1 MRVPEWI
8 AQAGGEETALASSIR
23 DWAETHP
30 YIQVAGGTGVAYPS
44 IIMSADTGRPR
55 SRHRGVL
62 ALYGSPA
69 GEPPMLEIRVK
80 RMCRT
85 PPYNRT
91 EERSRLITDLKRLG
105 IQRLDTEADLA
116 GKRPNIPLTQLTGGR
131 TQQLLALVDRWT
143 DDVRAHADEPET
155 ANES

>member
-1 MRVPEWI
+1 MHKQEVRKPQW
-8 AQAGGEETALASSIR
+8 IR

-30 YIQVAGGTGVAYPS
+30 HIQIAGGTGVAYPS
-44 IIMSADTGRPR
+44 IIMSADSGRPR
-55 SRHRGVL
+55 SRYRGVL

-91 EERSRLITDLKRLG
+91 EERSRLVTDLKRLG
-105 IQRLDTEADLA
+105 IQRLDTEAELA

-131 TQQLLALVDRWT
+131 AQQLLALVDRWT
-143 DDVRAHADEPET
+143 DDVRAHAGEPEP